1 MTDLSFVINCNY
13 LPFRLIAISTLIIL
27 QAGLARG
34 HRPRHRLRLDQ
45 HHGGRS
51 AADGS
56 LPEAAARGHQG
67 RGSSRPKSSSQINLD
82 LLFSLSYL
90 RLAFNF

>member
-67 RGSSRPKSSSQINLD
+67 RGSSRP
-82 LLFSLSYL
+82 FSI
-90 RLAFNF
+90 